1 MIILDI
7 EQTDRHPISYTFI
20 RPEKRHILYL
30 EKQRCRCKSIRSTQ
44 GKGIEDNLFVLL
56 CEIYGKHK

>member
-1 MIILDI
+1 MINLDI
-7 EQTDRHPISYTFI
+7 KQTDRHPISYTFI
-20 RPEKRHILYL
+20 LPEKRHILYL
-30 EKQRCRCKSIRSTQ
+30 EKQRCMCKSIRSTQ

>member
-7 EQTDRHPISYTFI
+7 EQIDRHPISYTFI

-30 EKQRCRCKSIRSTQ
+30 EKQRCMCKSIRSTQ
-44 GKGIEDNLFVLL
+44 GQGIEDNLFVLL
-56 CEIYGKHK
+56 LD